1 MVMKSTLQPL
11 GLQQGNLSLK
21 AFNIV
26 VTRADVLTF
35 EHVDDT

>member
-1 MVMKSTLQPL
+1 MKTTLQPL
-11 GLQQGNLSLK
+11 GLQQGNLSIND
-21 AFNIV
+21 FNNV